1 VIAKTHL
8 LHAEKIAHMQLETVF
23 SREMDPTA
31 QQQQAQ
37 ELLQMFQFGEMMEQP
52 TCAVCGKV
60 AMQRCS
66 RCKTEWF
73 GIPLPAW
80 PICWNRLFT
89 LAQTSQASQF
99 HLPFPCSGPSPLH
112 P

>member
-1 VIAKTHL
+1 VG
-8 LHAEKIAHMQLETVF
+8 TV
-23 SREMDPTA
+23 SSIWIKCSLGWWGW
-31 QQQQAQ
+31 Q
-37 ELLQMFQFGEMMEQP
+37 EMMEQP

-80 PICWNRLFT
+80 PICCNRLFT
-89 LAQTSQASQF
+89 LAETSQASEL
-99 HLPFPCSGPSPLH
+99 HLPFPCSAPPPLH
-112 P
+112 PWTVA